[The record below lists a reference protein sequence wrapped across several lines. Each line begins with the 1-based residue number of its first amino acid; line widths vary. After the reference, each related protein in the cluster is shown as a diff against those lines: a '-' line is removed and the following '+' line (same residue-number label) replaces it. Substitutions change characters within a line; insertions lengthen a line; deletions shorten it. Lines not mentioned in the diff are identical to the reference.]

1 MIYEIKSL
9 IIIQVL
15 SFIFSQ
21 DVLISNTNGII
32 KGFFRSLNSTHI
44 LLSDMTDNNITYDTI
59 NKKAEYFIGTSPD
72 SSCEGE
78 LSLLILRYNKYCFV
92 YRSGSQI
99 ITSEVFESRIILKY
113 NEITL
118 TEMVSFIQYNDD
130 IICYSY
136 IANNYNQ
143 IFASCINIHQG
154 ILLTFDTFPSQ

>member
-78 LSLLILRYNKYCFV
+78 LSL
-92 YRSGSQI
+92 
-99 ITSEVFESRIILKY
+99 
-113 NEITL
+113 
-118 TEMVSFIQYNDD
+118 
-130 IICYSY
+130 
-136 IANNYNQ
+136 
-143 IFASCINIHQG
+143 
-154 ILLTFDTFPSQ
+154 

>member
-44 LLSDMTDNNITYDTI
+44 LLSDMTDN

-136 IANNYNQ
+136 IANNDNQ